1 MVYQGFSW
9 KNVLY
14 PWYLQWGKID
24 FTLNFVSMGIPG
36 KIWLIFTPT
45 NLNNLVGQS
54 IPILSI
60 ISPPIDNEELFR
72 FYIV

>member
-1 MVYQGFSW
+1 
-9 KNVLY
+9 
-14 PWYLQWGKID
+14 
-24 FTLNFVSMGIPG
+24 MGIPG
-36 KIWLIFTPT
+36 KIWSIFTPT